1 MKREKKTI
9 LCSNIFLAKRSLA
22 LAVTFVIIAGFLYVS
37 RENSKNIQEEFV
49 INQEITITK
58 QPKEPLVT
66 DREQIDVP
74 KNLCCYVCGAVKKP
88 GVYTFSQGARMNEL
102 IEQAGGFT
110 KDAAVTY
117 LNLAKTVTDSEKI
130 YVPTKDEVTSFGANE
145 SVVDHLQEGTTTE
158 SKTGAEDKVNI
169 NTADIDKLTSLPG
182 IGEAKAGS
190 IISYREDH
198 GAFQSIEELKNVEG
212 IKDGVFN
219 KIKDLISVQ

>member
-9 LCSNIFLAKRSLA
+9 LLSNIFLAKRSLA
-22 LAVTFVIIAGFLYVS
+22 LAVTFIIIAGFLYVS
-37 RENSKNIQEEFV
+37 RENTKNIQEEFV
-49 INQEITITK
+49 IRDDVAITTQPTK
-58 QPKEPLVT
+58 PLVT
-66 DREQIDVP
+66 DREQIEVSS
-74 KNLCCYVCGAVKKP
+74 KLCCYVCGAVKHP
-88 GVYTFSQGARMNEL
+88 GVYTFSEGARMNEL

-110 KDAAVTY
+110 KEAAVTY

-130 YVPTKDEVTSFGANE
+130 YVPTEDEVSSSNANE
-145 SVVDHLQEGTTTE
+145 SVSDNLQDGTTTE
-158 SKTGAEDKVNI
+158 SKSGAEDKVNI

-212 IKDGVFN
+212 IKDGVFH
-219 KIKDLISVQ
+219 KVKDLISVQ

>member
-9 LCSNIFLAKRSLA
+9 LLSNIFLAKRSLA
-22 LAVTFVIIAGFLYVS
+22 LAVTFIIIAGFLYVS
-37 RENSKNIQEEFV
+37 RENTKNIQEEFV
-49 INQEITITK
+49 TSEDIAITK
-58 QPKEPLVT
+58 QPSEPLVT
-66 DREQIDVP
+66 DREQIEVSR
-74 KNLCCYVCGAVKKP
+74 KLCCYVCGAVKHP
-88 GVYTFSQGARMNEL
+88 GVYTFSEGARMNEL

-110 KDAAVTY
+110 KEAAVTY

-130 YVPTKDEVTSFGANE
+130 YVPTEDEVSSLVN
-145 SVVDHLQEGTTTE
+145 LQDGTTTE
-158 SKTGAEDKVNI
+158 SKSGAEDKVNI

-182 IGEAKAGS
+182 IGEAKAGC

-219 KIKDLISVQ
+219 KVKDLISVQ